1 MTRCLH
7 RRKFLRSAI
16 SIPLIA
22 STGILDNY
30 ERTSKNNLSANS
42 GLKTSLNAYSFNAPL
57 SNGSMT
63 IDDMLDFCAETGF
76 EGVDITGYYFKG
88 YPQIAS
94 DDYLFHIKRKAFGL
108 GVEISGTGVRNDFTI
123 ADKSKREQE
132 VSLVKNWIEVAA
144 KIGAPVIRIFAGNQ
158 KNDGIAQEQV
168 TEWMLKDIQTCAEYG
183 KQHGVIIGL
192 QNHNDFIKTADQ
204 LIKIIEMINSEW
216 LGIILDTGSYRVND
230 PYEETAKSI
239 KYTVNWQIKSDVFIN
254 GAEKEIDMSKLVN
267 IIKSSGYKG
276 YLPIE
281 TLGEGD
287 PKIKIAA
294 LYKKLTD
301 ALKSTKT

>member
-1 MTRCLH
+1 LT
-7 RRKFLRSAI
+7 SAI

-22 STGILDNY
+22 STGILDKY
-30 ERTSKNNLSANS
+30 ERISKNNFSANS

-88 YPQIAS
+88 YPQVAS
-94 DDYLFHIKRKAFGL
+94 NDYLFHIKRKAFGL

-132 VSLVKNWIEVAA
+132 VTLVKNWIEVAA
-144 KIGAPVIRIFAGNQ
+144 KIGAPVIRIFSGNQ
-158 KNDGIAQEQV
+158 KNEGITQEQI
-168 TEWMLKDIQTCAEYG
+168 TEWMLKDIQTCVEYG

-204 LIKIIEMINSEW
+204 LIRIIEMINSEW

-230 PYEETAKSI
+230 PYEEIAKSI
-239 KYTVNWQIKSDVFIN
+239 KYTVNWQIKSNVFIN
-254 GAEKEIDMSKLVN
+254 GEEKEIDMSKLVN
-267 IIKSSGYKG
+267 IIKASGYKG

-301 ALKSTKT
+301 ALKSTKA